1 MFDINTTRTMLEAIE
16 RSHKPT
22 TTLVDVFFP
31 NVRTFVT
38 ETVEIEYRKGGRRMA
53 PFIVPNTKGVNVSR
67 VGSELRVYKAPLMRP
82 KRVIAVDDVMARGF
96 GEGVYSTKTPEERAV
111 EMRARDLADLQDMIA
126 RRQEWMAA
134 QLLVNGSY
142 KIEGVADDG
151 VTQKIDT
158 LSFDFNN
165 KTTISGNTWDKP
177 AAKIYDDIGDVSQ
190 KIRRNAGEIPTV
202 AIMSS
207 NVVKYLLNN
216 AQLLKYMMVPPAA
229 NLSLMSMQPRLQ
241 RPDLMR
247 VGYIQALN
255 MELYA
260 YDGVYEDDKG
270 ALQQY
275 IPDDHVIV
283 GIPGCGQRLF
293 GEDTQM
299 ESDNQLH
306 TYEGMYIP
314 KITADAENDVSSLA
328 LSSRCVVCPRYADD
342 WAVIKVK

>member
-134 QLLVNGSY
+134 QLLINGSY

-151 VTQKIDT
+151 VTQKID
-158 LSFDFNN
+158 N
-165 KTTISGNTWDKP
+165 
-177 AAKIYDDIGDVSQ
+177 
-190 KIRRNAGEIPTV
+190 
-202 AIMSS
+202 
-207 NVVKYLLNN
+207 
-216 AQLLKYMMVPPAA
+216 
-229 NLSLMSMQPRLQ
+229 
-241 RPDLMR
+241 
-247 VGYIQALN
+247 
-255 MELYA
+255 
-260 YDGVYEDDKG
+260 DGVYEDDKG
-270 ALQQY
+270 TLQQY
-275 IPDDHVIV
+275 IPDDHVVV

-293 GEDTQM
+293 GAVTQM

-328 LSSRCVVCPRYADD
+328 LSSRCVVCPRYTDD
-342 WAVIKVK
+342 WAVVKVK

>member
-53 PFIVPNTKGVNVSR
+53 SFIVPNTKGVNVSR

-82 KRVIAVDDVMARGF
+82 KRVVAVDDVMARGF

-134 QLLVNGSY
+134 QLLINGSY

-216 AQLLKYMMVPPAA
+216 DQLLKYMMVPTAA
-229 NLSLMSMQPRLQ
+229 NLSLISMQPRLQ

-270 ALQQY
+270 TL
-275 IPDDHVIV
+275 
-283 GIPGCGQRLF
+283 
-293 GEDTQM
+293 
-299 ESDNQLH
+299 
-306 TYEGMYIP
+306 
-314 KITADAENDVSSLA
+314 
-328 LSSRCVVCPRYADD
+328 
-342 WAVIKVK
+342 